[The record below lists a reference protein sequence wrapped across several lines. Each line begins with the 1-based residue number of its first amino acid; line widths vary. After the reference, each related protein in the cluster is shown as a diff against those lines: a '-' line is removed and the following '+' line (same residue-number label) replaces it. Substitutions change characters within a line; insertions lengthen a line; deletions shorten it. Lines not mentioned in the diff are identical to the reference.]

1 MANAHK
7 PVWRLASLSV
17 TALAWSAAGLAPALA
32 QESQGYYGPHM
43 WGAWD
48 GVWWMFLGPIW
59 LILFLAV
66 LIGVAVLIVRWISGA
81 GSGGSGPSAGAGGPP
96 AANKPLDILR
106 ERFARGEID
115 KEEFE
120 ERKRVLG
127 G

>member
-1 MANAHK
+1 MRGERRPK
-7 PVWRLASLSV
+7 R
-17 TALAWSAAGLAPALA
+17 ALATLAGTTVAWSLAGLVPALA
-32 QESQGYYGPHM
+32 QEPERYYGPHM
-43 WGAWD
+43 WGSGWD

-66 LIGVAVLIVRWISGA
+66 LVGVAVLIVRWISGA
-81 GSGGSGPSAGAGGPP
+81 GAGGASADSGGP
-96 AANKPLDILR
+96 AASSKPLDILR